1 MSDQTLHYVIAIA
14 AGIAGAIILSHILNP
29 PQTTEMPE
37 PTPAAAPV
45 VDDAAPVM
53 PSDDSTPPV
62 QDLEAKEGQKNRVVK
77 GVRSVITSDRK
88 KTVNPNYVEGRRDAQ
103 HVENVHPGAV
113 PAQLPHYSA

>member
-37 PTPAAAPV
+37 PMPAAAPAV
-45 VDDAAPVM
+45 DAAPVM

-77 GVRSVITSDRK
+77 GVRGVITSDRRK
-88 KTVNPNYVEGRRDAQ
+88 PVNSNKVFSRRDIQ
-103 HVENVHPGAV
+103 TVDNVSPGTI
-113 PAQLPHYSA
+113 PAAKPGYVA

>member
-37 PTPAAAPV
+37 PTPAPAAV
-45 VDDAAPVM
+45 DAAPVM

-62 QDLEAKEGQKNRVVK
+62 QDIEAKEGQKNRVVK

-88 KTVNPNYVEGRRDAQ
+88 KPVNPNYVFGDGRRDAQ
-103 HVENVHPGAV
+103 TVENVNPGEV
-113 PAQLPHYSA
+113 PAAKPAYV

>member
-37 PTPAAAPV
+37 PMPAAAPAV
-45 VDDAAPVM
+45 DAAPVM

-103 HVENVHPGAV
+103 HVENVSPGSAFG
-113 PAQLPHYSA
+113 AKPHYSA